1 MRRSK
6 EAKQQTHTRIVEAA
20 ARRFRADGIA
30 GVAIADLMG
39 EAGLTHGGFYAHFDN
54 KDALVAE
61 ACGAGLAQ
69 SRGRMLQSVR
79 KAPAE
84 RRVAAFVARYLT
96 IAHRDHPEA
105 GCMMPV
111 LSAEI
116 ARSAPAVRAAYTQAI
131 KDYRDEL
138 ASLLTAADDSAGSR
152 DSSDSGDAG
161 ASDEASDEALVLLAG
176 LAGTMLLAR
185 AIDDPDLSERMLRV
199 NREFYGRVFTHHSAV
214 DAPVLA

>member
-30 GVAIADLMG
+30 GVAITDLMG
-39 EAGLTHGGFYAHFDN
+39 EAGLTHGGFYAHFDT

-84 RRVAAFVARYLT
+84 RQVAAFVARYLT
-96 IAHRDHPEA
+96 AAHRDHPEA

-111 LSAEI
+111 LSAEV

-138 ASLLTAADDSAGSR
+138 ASLLTAADGSGDSGGM
-152 DSSDSGDAG
+152 GDAG
-161 ASDEASDEALVLLAG
+161 VSDESSDEALVLLAG

-185 AIDDPDLSERMLRV
+185 AVDDPDLSERMLRV
-199 NREFYGRVFTHHSAV
+199 NRAFYGRAFSHHSPV
-214 DAPVLA
+214 DTPVLL